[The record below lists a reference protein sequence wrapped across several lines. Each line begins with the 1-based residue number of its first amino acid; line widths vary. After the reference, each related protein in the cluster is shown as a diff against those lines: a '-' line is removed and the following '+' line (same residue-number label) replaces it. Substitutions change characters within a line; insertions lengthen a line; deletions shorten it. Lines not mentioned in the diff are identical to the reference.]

1 MLSSFQVVTFI
12 ALLCKNIKSKS
23 RNRIIQTHLGLD
35 VSSKQS
41 YPVCTKTF
49 FTPRLIMKKQT
60 LAQDAFKLYAEKFMS
75 LEDIARQLHLNERTL
90 RRWKKADNWETK
102 RDEYLR
108 TKTTLHSDLYDFT
121 RSLINSI
128 EKDMDNNDKVE
139 PARYYAVTKMLKLI
153 GPVKSYE
160 DEVLNKKQKTKE
172 EKPKGLTP
180 DVILEIEEQILGIT
194 HEEICEHD
202 LNTD

>member
-1 MLSSFQVVTFI
+1 
-12 ALLCKNIKSKS
+12 
-23 RNRIIQTHLGLD
+23 
-35 VSSKQS
+35 
-41 YPVCTKTF
+41 
-49 FTPRLIMKKQT
+49 MKKQT
-60 LAQDAFKLYAEKFMS
+60 LAQYAFKLYVEKFMS
-75 LEDIARQLHLNERTL
+75 LEDIASQFHLNERTL

-102 RDEYLR
+102 RAEYLR

-128 EKDMDNNDKVE
+128 EKDMENKGKVE

-160 DEVLNKKQKTKE
+160 DEVIGEQQKSKE

-180 DVILEIEEQILGIT
+180 DVIRKIEEQILGIT

>member
-1 MLSSFQVVTFI
+1 
-12 ALLCKNIKSKS
+12 
-23 RNRIIQTHLGLD
+23 
-35 VSSKQS
+35 
-41 YPVCTKTF
+41 
-49 FTPRLIMKKQT
+49 MKKQT
-60 LAQDAFKLYAEKFMS
+60 LAKDAFKLYSEKFMS

-90 RRWKKADNWETK
+90 RRWKKSDDWENK
-102 RDEYLR
+102 RAEYLR

-128 EKDMDNNDKVE
+128 ERDMENNGKVE
-139 PARYYAVTKMLKLI
+139 PARYYTVTKMLKLI

-160 DEVLNKKQKTKE
+160 DEVISEKQKLQE

-180 DVILEIEEQILGIT
+180 DVIREIEERILGIT

>member
-1 MLSSFQVVTFI
+1 
-12 ALLCKNIKSKS
+12 
-23 RNRIIQTHLGLD
+23 
-35 VSSKQS
+35 
-41 YPVCTKTF
+41 
-49 FTPRLIMKKQT
+49 MKKLA
-60 LAQDAFKLYAEKFMS
+60 LAQNALELYAEKFMP

-90 RRWKKADNWETK
+90 RRWKKSDDWETK
-102 RDEYLR
+102 RMEYLR

-128 EKDMDNNDKVE
+128 EKDIENNGKVE

-160 DEVLNKKQKTKE
+160 DEVISEKQKQKE

-180 DVILEIEEQILGIT
+180 DVIREIEEQILGIT
-194 HEEICEHD
+194 HEEICEPD

>member
-1 MLSSFQVVTFI
+1 M
-12 ALLCKNIKSKS
+12 
-23 RNRIIQTHLGLD
+23 GLD
-35 VSSKQS
+35 VCAKQS
-41 YPVCTKTF
+41 YPVCTPKS
-49 FTPRLIMKKQT
+49 FTPRLTMIKQT
-60 LAQDAFKLYAEKFMS
+60 LAQDAFKPYAEKFMS

-90 RRWKKADNWETK
+90 RRWEKSDDWETK
-102 RDEYLR
+102 RAEYLQ

-128 EKDMDNNDKVE
+128 ERDMGNNGKVE

-160 DEVLNKKQKTKE
+160 DEVISEKQKTKE
-172 EKPKGLTP
+172 EKPKGLTL
-180 DVILEIEEQILGIT
+180 DVIREIEERILGIT

>member
-1 MLSSFQVVTFI
+1 
-12 ALLCKNIKSKS
+12 
-23 RNRIIQTHLGLD
+23 
-35 VSSKQS
+35 
-41 YPVCTKTF
+41 
-49 FTPRLIMKKQT
+49 MKKLA
-60 LAQDAFKLYAEKFMS
+60 LAQDALELYAEKFMP
-75 LEDIARQLHLNERTL
+75 LNEIAKKLKVNEKTL
-90 RRWKKADNWETK
+90 RRWKKADDWETK
-102 RDEYLR
+102 RNEYLR

-128 EKDMDNNDKVE
+128 EKDMENNDKVE

-160 DEVLNKKQKTKE
+160 DEVISEKQKTKE

-180 DVILEIEEQILGIT
+180 DVIREIEERILGIT
-194 HEEICEHD
+194 HEEICEHN